1 MSLDEVRFMNES
13 TEIDKFVQLDTCSIR
28 TEFDIVKARQ
38 LVRFHAKQLQMGIVD
53 QTRIT
58 TAASELFRNM
68 FQYASG
74 GEVLIEKGIYG
85 GHESIIITCI
95 DQGPGIE
102 NIEMAMRD
110 GYTSGDG
117 MGCGLPGAKRLVD
130 DFFIESKLKK
140 GTLIKIVKW
149 L

>member
-1 MSLDEVRFMNES
+1 MNES
-13 TEIDKFVQLDTCSIR
+13 VEIGKPVQLNTCSIK

-38 LVRFHAKQLQMGIVD
+38 LVRIHAKQLKLGIVD

-68 FQYASG
+68 YQYAGG
-74 GEVLIEKGIYG
+74 GEVLIEKGTYN

-95 DQGPGIE
+95 DEGPGIE
-102 NIEMAMRD
+102 NIELAMRD

-130 DFFIESKLKK
+130 DFFIDSKLNI